1 MYELHILGEL
11 MLRPLHGYML
21 HTILNRV
28 MGQMRTISWGV
39 LYPLIRKLEEDSFIE
54 QVHSNGDTVGRG
66 RRKKTYQITE
76 AGRERF
82 HYLMEEPIEYS
93 ADYELHF
100 HIKMGKFGLIND
112 DLKLHI
118 FHQYKN
124 FLRINS
130 RHIRESRIHILESG
144 KVPEEEVPY
153 IVDVQD
159 HILMQI
165 EFNESWLDKQIEKL
179 KTK

>member
-1 MYELHILGEL
+1 

-21 HTILNRV
+21 HTILNKV

-39 LYPLIRKLEEDSFIE
+39 LYPLIRKLEEDSLIE
-54 QVHSNGDTVGRG
+54 QIHNDGATEVGRG
-66 RRKKTYQITE
+66 RRKKTYQITV

-93 ADYELHF
+93 SDYELHF
-100 HIKMGKFGLIND
+100 HIKMGKFGLVTD
-112 DLKLHI
+112 DLKLLI
-118 FHQYKN
+118 FHQYKH
-124 FLRINS
+124 FLRFNS
-130 RHIRESRIHILESG
+130 RHIRESRSHVLESG
-144 KVPEEEVPY
+144 EVPEEEVPY

-165 EFNESWLDKQIEKL
+165 EFNESWLEQQIEKL
-179 KTK
+179 KAK